1 MSTNFKNTLIA
12 GASALLMSL
21 SATTAM
27 AQEAETEAPE
37 TTTEAPEASEDR
49 VLQSVVVTGFRN
61 SLAEALDVKRQ
72 ASGVVDAIVAED
84 IAAFPDLNLAESIQR
99 IPGISINRVAGE
111 GRQIT
116 VRGLGSTFTRVRING
131 MEALSTTGGSDA
143 SGGTNRGR
151 AFDFN
156 TFASDLFNEIRVTKT
171 TSASM
176 DEGSLGATVDLNT
189 ARPFDYDQGFTA
201 AASVQAGLNSV
212 SEEFSPRLAGL
223 MSWTNDSD
231 NFGVLVSAAF
241 SDRTIIEEGFSSVRW
256 QDADFRSVN
265 GAACPAGAD
274 CATVD
279 TSSLVYHPR
288 IPRYGRLT
296 NEQERLGLTGSVQFR
311 PSPDTTISIDGLFSQ
326 LEATREE
333 NFLEVFFRG
342 QEGSIDVD
350 SFTVNPNNNTID
362 TGSFTI
368 SPNAN
373 GTHPIRSEGRF
384 DELTTEFTQ
393 FTLDVE
399 HDFSDR
405 LRGNFIAGMVESDFQ
420 NPVQTTIFFDAVGDV
435 TDYSYDFTQNS
446 NAALIDFGSL
456 DVIDP
461 SQFALT
467 EFRDRPNSVNNKF
480 ETIAGTLEYDLNDT
494 VVLSGGLNYKTFE
507 FETQGARREST
518 FGSIVCGLPGQTCA
532 VGETGLA
539 LTPAITRTLS
549 GFGSDL
555 DAPGGIDSSWI
566 VPNVAAVRDLLNI
579 SGITPTLR
587 PGDNRGVKEEDLGLF
602 AQADFETTFGGMPV
616 RGDVGVRY
624 VETTVNSTGVVV
636 DGNGAATSVS
646 VERSYEDTLPSL
658 NLAFDVTEDL
668 IVRTS
673 VAKVMSR
680 PALGNLNPG
689 GSLNSFNTGD
699 YTYSSGNPALDPF
712 RATAY
717 DMSVEWYFG
726 DEALLAVSAFYKDVD
741 NFFLNSE
748 SEAVPYSQTGLPA
761 SLPPASSP
769 LFNDLQAGQD
779 PLVTIS
785 QTTNGGPGSIQG
797 FELAYQQPFS
807 FLPGLLSNT
816 GFQGNYTHVDSDDIL
831 GFSPN
836 AFNATVY
843 YEDDRFSARLS
854 GAYRDA
860 YITRAARTSG
870 SAIGRDERGV
880 ESSFNLD
887 FASSL
892 QVSEQVDL
900 TFEAINLTDEYE
912 HQIYDTADLVNVYHH
927 TGTEFLI
934 GARFKF

>member
-1 MSTNFKNTLIA
+1 MRSTFKHSLIA

-27 AQEAETEAPE
+27 AQEDGTD
-37 TTTEAPEASEDR
+37 TPEASEDR

-61 SLAEALDVKRQ
+61 SLAQALDVKRE

-171 TSASM
+171 TSAHM

-189 ARPFDYDQGFTA
+189 ARPFDYDAGFTA
-201 AASVQAGLNSV
+201 AASAQAGLNSV

-223 MSWTNDSD
+223 LSWTNDQD

-265 GAACPAGAD
+265 GAACPAGTD

-279 TSSLVYHPR
+279 TNSLVYHPR

-311 PSPDTTISIDGLFSQ
+311 PSSSTTVSIDGLFSQ
-326 LEATREE
+326 LDATREE

-342 QEGSIDVD
+342 QEGSIDVTD
-350 SFTVNPNNNTID
+350 FTVNANNNTID
-362 TGSFTI
+362 TGTFTI

-384 DELTTEFTQ
+384 DELKTEFTQ
-393 FTLDVE
+393 LTLDVE
-399 HDFSDR
+399 HEFSDR
-405 LRGNFIAGMVESDFQ
+405 LRGNVIAGMVESEFA

-435 TDYSYDFTQNS
+435 TDYSYDFTQNA
-446 NAALIDFGSL
+446 NAAAIDFGSL
-456 DVIDP
+456 NVTDP
-461 SQFALT
+461 TQFALT

-480 ETIAGTLEYDLNDT
+480 ETISGTLEYDLNDT

-507 FETQGARREST
+507 FATEGARREST
-518 FGSIVCGLPGQTCA
+518 FGSIVCSLPGQTCP
-532 VGETGLA
+532 VGATGLA
-539 LTPAITRTLS
+539 LTPAITNTLS
-549 GFGSDL
+549 GFGNDL
-555 DAPGGIDSSWI
+555 DAPGGIDRAWL
-566 VPNVAAVRDLLNI
+566 VPNVSAVRDLLNI
-579 SGITPTLR
+579 SDIEPTLR
-587 PGDNRGVKEEDLGLF
+587 PGDNRGVKEEDLGIF
-602 AQADFETTFGGMPV
+602 VQADFETTWGGVPV

-624 VETTVNSTGVVV
+624 VETKVDSSGVVV
-636 DGNGAATSVS
+636 DGNGDATTVS
-646 VERSYEDTLPSL
+646 VDRSYQDTLPSL
-658 NLAFDVTEDL
+658 NLAFEVTEDV

-689 GSLNSFNTGD
+689 GSLDSFNTGD
-699 YTYSSGNPALDPF
+699 YRYSSGNPALDPF

-717 DMSVEWYFG
+717 DVSVEWYFNE
-726 DEALLAVSAFYKDVD
+726 EALLAASAFYKDVD
-741 NFFLNSE
+741 NFFLDSE

-769 LFNDLQAGQD
+769 LFNDLAAGGD
-779 PLVTIS
+779 PLVTVS
-785 QTTNGGPGSIQG
+785 QKTNGGPGSIQG
-797 FELAYQQPFS
+797 FELSYQQPFS
-807 FLPGLLSNT
+807 FLPGLLGNT
-816 GFQGNYTHVDSDDIL
+816 GFQGNYTYVDSDDIL

-860 YITRAARTSG
+860 YLTRAARTSG

-880 ESSFNLD
+880 TDSFNLD
-887 FASSL
+887 FASSYK
-892 QVSEQVDL
+892 VNEQVDV

-912 HQIYDTADLVNVYHH
+912 QQVYDAADLINVYHH
-927 TGTEFLI
+927 TGTEFLV